1 MAENADGQE
10 KSESPTDK
18 KLADA
23 RKKGQLPRSKELG
36 TLLIMLLSAAWF
48 VFLGPQMIDD
58 FVKTTTGGLSFD
70 RDHAFD
76 IKKASDLVFAQLKA
90 ALWMVFP
97 FMIAMLMMAVLSNI
111 LVGGWLFSTE
121 VMAPKLSKLNPI
133 AGIKRMFSVK
143 ALIELLKALLKFVL
157 MSVIAILFIYSTLYE
172 LRLLGTV
179 EVAEGMANA
188 GDLLVQAFLVMT
200 LGLIVIA
207 VIDAP
212 YQLWHH
218 AEDMKMTLQEVKDE
232 YKQTEGSPEIKGRI
246 RRMQREMAQRRMM
259 QDVPNADVI
268 ITNPEHYAVALQY
281 DATGGD
287 TAPKV
292 VAMGIDF
299 LAAQIR
305 SIATEHKIQIV
316 RSPALARALYYNSE
330 IGEVIPRTLFTSVA
344 QILAMV
350 YQLRDKKISKLD
362 DFSDLPVPADL
373 KQSP

>member
-23 RKKGQLPRSKELG
+23 RKKGQVPRSKELG
-36 TLLIMLLSAAWF
+36 TLLIMLLSAMWF
-48 VFLGPQMIDD
+48 LWLGPDMIND

-76 IKKASDLVFAQLKA
+76 MKKASDLVFAQLKS
-90 ALWMVFP
+90 ALWMVMP

-133 AGIKRMFSVK
+133 AGIKRMFSLK
-143 ALIELLKALLKFVL
+143 ALVELLKALLKFVL
-157 MSVIAILFIYSTLYE
+157 MSVIAVLFIYSTLYE

-179 EVAEGMANA
+179 EVMVGMSNA
-188 GDLLVQAFLVMT
+188 GDLLVEAFLVMT

-212 YQLWHH
+212 YQLWHN
-218 AEDMKMTLQEVKDE
+218 AEEMKMTMQEVKDE

-305 SIATEHKIQIV
+305 SIAVENNIQIV

-330 IGEVIPRTLFTSVA
+330 IGEVIPRILFTSVA

-350 YQLRDKKISKLD
+350 YQLRAKKISKLD
-362 DFSDLPVPADL
+362 DFSNLPVPADL

>member
-23 RKKGQLPRSKELG
+23 RKKGQVPRSKELG
-36 TLLIMLLSAAWF
+36 TLLIMLLSAMWF
-48 VFLGPQMIDD
+48 LWLGPDMIND

-76 IKKASDLVFAQLKA
+76 MKKASDLVFAQLKS
-90 ALWMVFP
+90 ALWMVMP

-133 AGIKRMFSVK
+133 AGIKRMFSLK
-143 ALIELLKALLKFVL
+143 ALVELLKALLKFVL
-157 MSVIAILFIYSTLYE
+157 MSVIAVLFIYSTLYE

-179 EVAEGMANA
+179 EVMVGMSNA
-188 GDLLVQAFLVMT
+188 GDLLVEAFLVMT

-212 YQLWHH
+212 YQLWHN
-218 AEDMKMTLQEVKDE
+218 AEEMKMTMQEVKDE

-305 SIATEHKIQIV
+305 SIAVENNIQIV

-350 YQLRDKKISKLD
+350 YQLRAKKISKLD
-362 DFSDLPVPADL
+362 DFSNLPVPADL

>member
-362 DFSDLPVPADL
+362 DFSNLPVPADL